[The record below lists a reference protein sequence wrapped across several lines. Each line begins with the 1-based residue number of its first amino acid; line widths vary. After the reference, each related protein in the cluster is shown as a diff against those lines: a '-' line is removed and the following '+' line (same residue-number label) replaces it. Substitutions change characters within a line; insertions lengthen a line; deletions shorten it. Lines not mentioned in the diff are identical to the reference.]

1 MGDRLDPSVEAK
13 IKGLLLIRIHFQLN
27 RWVETVVL
35 VLFCPKVVPVGVFC
49 AQVSVQAEM
58 ASRRWQ
64 RSPSGWVEVDVEC
77 WLRLASASISPPMAP
92 SRSTEGRLICL
103 AWTLRAGTG
112 DRLPTYS
119 KPK

>member
-1 MGDRLDPSVEAK
+1 MLQMGRGGRPRL
-13 IKGLLLIRIHFQLN
+13 F
-27 RWVETVVL
+27 
-35 VLFCPKVVPVGVFC
+35 FCLKVAPVGVFC
-49 AQVSVQAEM
+49 ARVSVQAEM

-112 DRLPTYS
+112 DRLDLRVLCARAWVTAS
-119 KPK
+119 TCLFRQNFKGKWLI